1 MKKIKGVLV
10 SNGVAKEYE
19 LEYNNYKDFYPLL
32 NCDTFDVQSRKFNG
46 EWLDIYCDDEGLFK
60 TNNKPSILTFSN
72 GGLVEQIV
80 GNAFIVAHNDEGD
93 TISLTDEQVQ
103 KVMATITTVIY
114 KFKKL
119 KVLQATI

>member
-10 SNGVAKEYE
+10 SNDVIKEYE

-60 TNNKPSILTFSN
+60 ANNKPSILTFSN
-72 GGLVEQIV
+72 GELVEQIV

-93 TISLTDEQVQ
+93 TISLTDEQIQ
-103 KVMATITTVIY
+103 KVIATITTVVY
-114 KFKKL
+114 KLKKL

>member
-1 MKKIKGVLV
+1 MKKIRGVLV
-10 SNGVAKEYE
+10 NNGEAKEYE

-32 NCDTFDVQSRKFNG
+32 DCSTFTVATRNFNG

-60 TNNKPSILTFSN
+60 ANNKPSILTFSN
-72 GGLVEQIV
+72 GELVEQIV
-80 GNAFIVAHNDEGD
+80 GNAFIVAHDDEGN
-93 TISLTDEQVQ
+93 TISLTDEQAQ
-103 KVMATITTVIY
+103 KVMETITTVIY

>member
-10 SNGVAKEYE
+10 SNGIAKEYE

-60 TNNKPSILTFSN
+60 ANNKPSILTFSN
-72 GGLVEQIV
+72 GELVEQIV

-103 KVMATITTVIY
+103 KVMETITTVIY

>member
-10 SNGVAKEYE
+10 SNGVIKEYE

-60 TNNKPSILTFSN
+60 ANNKPSILTFSN
-72 GGLVEQIV
+72 GELVEQIV

>member
-1 MKKIKGVLV
+1 MEKIKGVLV
-10 SNGVAKEYE
+10 SNGEAKEYE

-60 TNNKPSILTFSN
+60 ANNKPSILTFSN
-72 GGLVEQIV
+72 GELVEQIV

-119 KVLQATI
+119 RVLQATI

>member
-1 MKKIKGVLV
+1 MEKIKGVLV
-10 SNGVAKEYE
+10 SNGEAKEYE

-32 NCDTFDVQSRKFNG
+32 NCDTFDVQTRNFNG

-60 TNNKPSILTFSN
+60 ANNKPSILTFSN
-72 GGLVEQIV
+72 GELVEQIV

>member
-10 SNGVAKEYE
+10 SNDVIKEYE

-72 GGLVEQIV
+72 GELVEQIV

-93 TISLTDEQVQ
+93 TISLTDEQIQ
-103 KVMATITTVIY
+103 KVIATITTVVY
-114 KFKKL
+114 KLKKL

>member
-10 SNGVAKEYE
+10 SNGEVKEYE

-32 NCDTFDVQSRKFNG
+32 DCSTFTVATRSFND

-60 TNNKPSILTFSN
+60 ANNKPSILTFSN
-72 GGLVEQIV
+72 GELVEQIV
-80 GNAFIVAHNDEGD
+80 GNAFIVAHDDEGD

-103 KVMATITTVIY
+103 KVMETITTVIY

>member
-72 GGLVEQIV
+72 GELVEQIV

>member
-10 SNGVAKEYE
+10 SNGEAKEYE
-19 LEYNNYKDFYPLL
+19 LEYNSYKDFYPLL

-60 TNNKPSILTFSN
+60 SNNKPSILTFSN
-72 GGLVEQIV
+72 GELVEQIV
-80 GNAFIVAHNDEGD
+80 GNAFIVALNDDGD

>member
-32 NCDTFDVQSRKFNG
+32 NCDTFDVQSRNFNG

-60 TNNKPSILTFSN
+60 ANNKPSILTFSN
-72 GGLVEQIV
+72 GELVEQIV

>member
-10 SNGVAKEYE
+10 SNGEAKEHE
-19 LEYNNYKDFYPLL
+19 LEYNSYKDFYPLL

-60 TNNKPSILTFSN
+60 ANNKPSILTFSN
-72 GGLVEQIV
+72 GELVEQIV
-80 GNAFIVAHNDEGD
+80 GNAFIVAHNDDGD

>member
-1 MKKIKGVLV
+1 MEKIKGVLV
-10 SNGVAKEYE
+10 SNGEVKEYE

-32 NCDTFDVQSRKFNG
+32 DCSTFTIATRNFNG

-60 TNNKPSILTFSN
+60 ANNKPSILTFSN
-72 GGLVEQIV
+72 GELVEQIV

-103 KVMATITTVIY
+103 KVMETITTVIY

>member
-32 NCDTFDVQSRKFNG
+32 NCNTFDVQSRKFNG

-72 GGLVEQIV
+72 GELVEQIV

-93 TISLTDEQVQ
+93 TISLTDEQIQ
-103 KVMATITTVIY
+103 KVMATITTVVY
-114 KFKKL
+114 KLKKL

>member
-10 SNGVAKEYE
+10 SNGEAKEHE
-19 LEYNNYKDFYPLL
+19 LEYNSYNEFYPLL

-60 TNNKPSILTFSN
+60 ANNKPSILTFSN
-72 GGLVEQIV
+72 GELVEQIV
-80 GNAFIVAHNDEGD
+80 GNAFIVAHNDDGD